1 MMKRR
6 LNSVLVLILLA
17 IAVVACASFGKRDL
31 TIAGGEPRLSETTE
45 LSSNTVESTPQQAV
59 DEAGCEDPFQGES
72 VQFPIQFWE
81 GRTNF
86 CKHSVPYTHFQS
98 GGPPPDGIPAIDS
111 PEFESTTQADDWLED
126 DMPVMFFEQNDD
138 ARAYPMAILIWHE
151 IVNDEVG
158 GMPVALTFCPLCN
171 ATIAFDRTLPDG
183 IVLDFGTTGN
193 LRNSDLVMYDRQT
206 FSWWQQFTGEAIVG
220 DLTGTQLEFLPSQI
234 VAWGDYKEAYPNGQ
248 VLSRETGH
256 PRAYGSNPYAGYDS
270 VNSNPF
276 FPIPGGG
283 DDRLLPMERVVAL
296 DEQEV
301 AYPFS
306 LLEEAKVV
314 NDVVAG
320 APVVI
325 FWKSGTTSTFGNNGP
340 DTGSSGV
347 FSRELNGQV
356 LTFANTDRGFMDEQ
370 TGTTWNL
377 LGRAL
382 DGPLEGNQLTRII
395 SAEHFWFAW
404 SIFKPDTEL
413 RQNDP

>member
-1 MMKRR
+1 MKTW
-6 LNSVLVLILLA
+6 LKLILTFSLMA
-17 IAVVACASFGKRDL
+17 TAAVACASFANQDVPINGGDQKLDESTEPNVK
-31 TIAGGEPRLSETTE
+31 TI
-45 LSSNTVESTPQQAV
+45 ESTPTQAANDV
-59 DEAGCEDPFQGES
+59 DCEDPFQGAS
-72 VQFPIQFWE
+72 VQFPIRFWE

-86 CKHSVPYTHFQS
+86 CMHSVPYNQFQS

-126 DMPVMFFEQNDD
+126 DMPVMFFEKDGD
-138 ARAYPMAILIWHE
+138 ARAYPLAIMIWHE

-158 GMPVALTFCPLCN
+158 GVPVALTFCPLCN

-183 IVLDFGTTGN
+183 TVLDFGTTGN

-234 VAWGDYKEAYPNGQ
+234 VAWRDFKEAYPNGK

-256 PRAYGSNPYAGYDS
+256 LRAYGSNPYAGYDS

-296 DEQEV
+296 EGEKV

-306 LLEEAKVV
+306 FLEELNVV
-314 NDVVAG
+314 NDIVDG
-320 APVVI
+320 DPVVVL
-325 FWKSGTTSTFGNNGP
+325 WKSGTESTFGNNGP

-347 FSRELNGQV
+347 FGRELNGQV
-356 LTFANTDRGFMDEQ
+356 LTFTSTDRGFKDEQ

-377 LGRAL
+377 LGQGL
-382 DGPLEGNQLTRII
+382 DGPLEGEQLKRII

-404 SIFKPDTEL
+404 SIFRPDTEL
-413 RQNDP
+413 RQEAP